1 MIQCCLCWQKEN
13 MKSLLSRINR
23 IFCFYEH
30 SYLFFLT
37 WPESVRRKRT
47 VRALTITS
55 PPRPLRYYQFAVGNP
70 PPRRVSMCEVPR
82 RSRDNTH
89 SWCLSLNCRGQ
100 CQYSAVLLRSCFLL
114 LHTSGGGRD
123 RSLLV
128 SQWDSHLPLEK
139 LPACSVLLEGRDW
152 FLIWQD
158 KLLRRKY

>member
-1 MIQCCLCWQKEN
+1 

-37 WPESVRRKRT
+37 LPESVRRKRT

-55 PPRPLRYYQFAVGNP
+55 PPSP
-70 PPRRVSMCEVPR
+70 PPLISVCRVSMCEVPR
-82 RSRDNTH
+82 QSRDNTH

-100 CQYSAVLLRSCFLL
+100 CQYSDGTALL
-114 LHTSGGGRD
+114 LLSYYVVVFYYCTLQVGGRD

-128 SQWDSHLPLEK
+128 SHLPPVTTGKCSRET
-139 LPACSVLLEGRDW
+139 ACLLCSARGTGLVYNLTR
-152 FLIWQD
+152 
-158 KLLRRKY
+158 